1 MGMKL
6 DEIAKLAGVSRTTV
20 SYVIN
25 GKAKKY
31 RVSDRTIE
39 KVKSVI
45 KQYDFKPNI
54 MAAGLRAGKTYS
66 IGLIIPDLENTSYAK
81 IANLLESK
89 FRERGYQLL
98 ITCTN
103 DNSDIELQCAKHLIQ
118 RQVDALIVSS
128 VLPAEN
134 HFYDEYSGMPIFGFD
149 RYLAG
154 KNIINVLGD
163 DEHDAQLLADNLFS
177 KQTHG
182 KILFLSALSSLPVS
196 RAREMGF
203 NQALDEYPDLDAEY
217 LYVEQF
223 NKSFAKSAVGNWL
236 ENNELPPAIFCTSL
250 TLLQGFLQALLDRLG
265 EVPKSLMIATFG
277 NHEMLEILGN
287 PVVCM
292 VQDYQ
297 KIVQTLINLSLNEL
311 EDRQLGSDT
320 NSIQRKVVYHH
331 YD

>member
-1 MGMKL
+1 MKL

-66 IGLIIPDLENTSYAK
+66 IGLIIPDLENTSELCK

-103 DNSDIELQCAKHLIQ
+103 DNQDIELQCAKHLIQ
-118 RQVDALIVSS
+118 RQVDALLVSS
-128 VLPAEN
+128 ALPADTV
-134 HFYDEYSGMPIFGFD
+134 FYNEYAQIPILGFD
-149 RYLAG
+149 RYLNG
-154 KNIINVLGD
+154 KHVTNVLGD
-163 DEHDAQLLADNLFS
+163 DENDAQCLADNLFKKQSYS
-177 KQTHG
+177 KV
-182 KILFLSALSSLPVS
+182 LFLSALVSLPVS
-196 RAREMGF
+196 QARERGF
-203 NQALDEYPDLDAEY
+203 HKAFSSHNNIAVDY
-217 LYVEQF
+217 LYVAQF
-223 NKSFAKSAVGNWL
+223 NKAVAKSAVEKWL
-236 ENNELPPAIFCTSL
+236 ENNEVPEAIFCTSL
-250 TLLQGFLQALLDRLG
+250 TLLQGFFQALLDKLG
-265 EVPKSLMIATFG
+265 EIPKSLVIATFG
-277 NHEMLEILGN
+277 HHEMLEILSN